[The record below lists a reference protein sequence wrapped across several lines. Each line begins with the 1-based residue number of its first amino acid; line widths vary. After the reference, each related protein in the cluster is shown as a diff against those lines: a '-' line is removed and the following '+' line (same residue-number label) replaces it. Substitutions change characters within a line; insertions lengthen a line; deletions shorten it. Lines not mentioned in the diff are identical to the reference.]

1 MGAVWSKRNWQI
13 YIYIDIKAGY
23 VFETAYFG
31 KKTSPYIQ
39 INTVDCLGEIWN
51 GELKLEMWLTDWRSF
66 CVFCCQI
73 LWQCLVSLWQM
84 FYRCQDLCVLCVEV
98 GAFSSVVRKLFFFLM
113 LQPKCVCDSPLASS
127 CPSLSL
133 CVLLG
138 CSSFCGRK
146 KKKKEKLEQCCGN
159 LYLVRLYSS
168 GWKQLLQKPKET
180 KEGQKATCTIEI
192 LVC

>member
-1 MGAVWSKRNWQI
+1 
-13 YIYIDIKAGY
+13 
-23 VFETAYFG
+23 
-31 KKTSPYIQ
+31 
-39 INTVDCLGEIWN
+39 
-51 GELKLEMWLTDWRSF
+51 MWLTDWRSF

-133 CVLLG
+133 CVLLE

-146 KKKKEKLEQCCGN
+146 KKKSKVGAVLWKSVSCEAIQQ
-159 LYLVRLYSS
+159 RL
-168 GWKQLLQKPKET
+168 
-180 KEGQKATCTIEI
+180 KAAASKAKRNKRGAKSD
-192 LVC
+192 LHY